1 MDPSWV
7 YKWIKHGKHTFLRSR
22 SCWFPPGSP
31 TKWGNH
37 QEKQDLASDH
47 VLHAIVCFFR
57 GRNFLATQ
65 SQRMC
70 QSTSNQLS
78 FFNVCQPLS
87 LRQIQWREPFESW
100 KTPRDNFLKPHV
112 GQNPTTDGIWWADLW
127 GVVFVPMW
135 FRVSVPPCG
144 WHLTPLN
151 GDTGFPDR
159 VAFGWMMPPRITH
172 HLPSL
177 TQTPLS
183 YNSRHTHPHPS
194 WPSAVRFFEEDVEQ
208 TAQITR
214 AKCHLWLVRVAQGIN
229 RSCGWKVRICLKLQ
243 ALVT

>member
-1 MDPSWV
+1 
-7 YKWIKHGKHTFLRSR
+7 
-22 SCWFPPGSP
+22 
-31 TKWGNH
+31 
-37 QEKQDLASDH
+37 
-47 VLHAIVCFFR
+47 
-57 GRNFLATQ
+57 
-65 SQRMC
+65 MC
-70 QSTSNQLS
+70 QSPSNQLS

-100 KTPRDNFLKPHV
+100 KTPRDNFLKPPV
-112 GQNPTTDGIWWADLW
+112 GQNPQNWWADVW

-183 YNSRHTHPHPS
+183 YNSRHTHPPPILAFRRPFFRRRCRANCPDHESQMSPVTCPS
-194 WPSAVRFFEEDVEQ
+194 RSRNQQVMRLKGKDVSK
-208 TAQITR
+208 TSSPGNLT
-214 AKCHLWLVRVAQGIN
+214 WLEN
-229 RSCGWKVRICLKLQ
+229 PL
-243 ALVT
+243 